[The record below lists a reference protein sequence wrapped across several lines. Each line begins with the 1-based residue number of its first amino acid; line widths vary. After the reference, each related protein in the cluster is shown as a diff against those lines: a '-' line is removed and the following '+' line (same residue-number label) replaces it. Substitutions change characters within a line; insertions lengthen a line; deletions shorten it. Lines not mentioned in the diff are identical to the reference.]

1 MVGLVVFCAGAS
13 NVAAQDGPQGYVSA
27 GGAVAWRD
35 RPVSQPQSLADLG
48 RPHRGLTPAVTVAAG
63 VQLSRH
69 VAVEGSLQF
78 QRGQSAPWRFS
89 YLFGPGITE
98 ELATHRDTP
107 IAGYVRYTPLLG
119 RRVGIEPLGGA
130 GWSWHKAQSFTTA
143 RCGSYN
149 FPKPCA
155 PVSPPELSDALASF
169 EFLIA
174 AGVDVPVRVSA
185 KTSLAPT
192 LRLFRVWRRQYL
204 TGYVHRGPENGS
216 GVILTIGM
224 SATWRSH

>member
-1 MVGLVVFCAGAS
+1 VARAIVCLAVLCAGAP
-13 NVAAQDGPQGYVSA
+13 NLAAQDPQVYVSG

-35 RPVSQPQSLADLG
+35 RPVVDFDG
-48 RPHRGLTPAVTVAAG
+48 PHKGVTPVVTAAAG
-63 VQLSRH
+63 VQVNRDL
-69 VAVEGSLQF
+69 AVEGSVQF

-89 YLFGPGITE
+89 YGPRTTE

-107 IAGYVRYTPLLG
+107 IAGYVRYTPRLG

-143 RCGSYN
+143 RCGSPN
-149 FPKPCA
+149 FPTPCV
-155 PVSPPELSDALASF
+155 PVSPPEMSDALASF

-174 AGVDVPVRVSA
+174 AGVDVPVRVSS
-185 KTSLAPT
+185 KTFVAPT
-192 LRLFRVWRRQYL
+192 LRLFRVSRRTDL
-204 TGYVHRGPENGS
+204 TGYAHRGPANGS

-224 SATWRSH
+224 SATWRLR